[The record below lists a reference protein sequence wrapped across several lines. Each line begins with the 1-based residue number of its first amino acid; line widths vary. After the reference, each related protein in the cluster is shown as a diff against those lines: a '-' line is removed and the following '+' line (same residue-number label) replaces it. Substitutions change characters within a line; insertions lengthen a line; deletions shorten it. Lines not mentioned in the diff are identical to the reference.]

1 MSRAFLHHLTTLEWS
16 RVALSTGSLTT
27 TAVSAAGTAAI
38 YTVSTTAY
46 SRDLVIM
53 NASTAASNATAFT
66 MFVGTGSASVSTTS
80 GFPIPPGGQLVLQG
94 GVGLSIGSSNNTI
107 YATAASAVTAVVG
120 GGSVVSV
127 I

>member
-1 MSRAFLHHLTTLEWS
+1 
-16 RVALSTGSLTT
+16 VALATGSVTT

-53 NASTAASNATAFT
+53 NRSTAPTSSTAFT
-66 MFVGTGSASVSTTS
+66 MFVGAGSGSVSTTA

-94 GVGLSIGSSNNTI
+94 QAGGITLGTGSNII
-107 YATAASAVTAVVG
+107 YATASSAVTAVVG
-120 GGSVVSV
+120 YGSVVSV

>member
-1 MSRAFLHHLTTLEWS
+1 M
-16 RVALSTGSLTT
+16 ALATGSLTT

-46 SRDLVIM
+46 SRGLVIM
-53 NASTAASNATAFT
+53 NQSTAASNSTAFT

-80 GFPIPPGGQLVLQG
+80 GFPIPPGGQLVIQG
-94 GVGLSIGSSNNTI
+94 ACGGGSFGSSNNTI

-120 GGSVVSV
+120 AGSVVSV

>member
-1 MSRAFLHHLTTLEWS
+1 
-16 RVALSTGSLTT
+16 VALATGILTT
-27 TAVSAAGTAAI
+27 TAVAAGGTAAI

-53 NASTAASNATAFT
+53 NQSTAPSNNTAFT
-66 MFVGTGSASVSTTS
+66 MFVGTGANSVSTGS
-80 GFPIPPGGQLVLQG
+80 GWPIPPGDQLVLQG
-94 GVGLSIGSSNNTI
+94 QVGGGAIGSSNNVI

-120 GGSVVSV
+120 NGSVVSV

>member
-1 MSRAFLHHLTTLEWS
+1 M
-16 RVALSTGSLTT
+16 ALATGSVTT

-38 YTVSTTAY
+38 YTVSTSAY

-53 NASTAASNATAFT
+53 NRSTAATSNTAFT
-66 MFVGTGSASVSTTS
+66 MFVAAGSASVATTS

-94 GVGLSIGSSNNTI
+94 QVGGITLGTGSNVI
-107 YATAASAVTAVVG
+107 YATATSAVTAVVG
-120 GGSVVSV
+120 YGSVVSV

>member
-1 MSRAFLHHLTTLEWS
+1 M
-16 RVALSTGSLTT
+16 ALATGSLTT
-27 TAVSAAGTAAI
+27 TAVTAAGTAAI

-53 NASTAASNATAFT
+53 NSSTAASNATAFT

-80 GFPIPPGGQLVLQG
+80 GFPIPPGGQLVIQG
-94 GVGLSIGSSNNTI
+94 ACGGGSFGSSNNTI

-120 GGSVVSV
+120 DGSVVSV